1 MNSILVATNFSPLSM
16 NATLYAA
23 ALAKQFKAKLILFNA
38 FRLPLHASN
47 TLLSAA
53 SINDIIEESK
63 NKLEESALQIKK
75 DFGIEVYH
83 ECIYASIEDVLEQ
96 MMSKYDAKI
105 LIIGMSIKSIE
116 QNLLGNPTTTLISLK
131 KIPVLAIPL
140 KAKYTG
146 IKRILFACDIM
157 ENVPLKI
164 LARLRQFALLLK
176 SEVEVFFVEQKIN
189 ELKAAAI
196 SKENNLN
203 QLNTGLY
210 GITTIYKDIKSDF
223 VIDEIKK
230 EIEVFNAELLV
241 MIPKKGGF
249 WESII
254 HKSKT
259 RMMASGMDI
268 PLFSI
273 PV

>member
-23 ALAKQFKAKLILFNA
+23 SLAKQFKAKLILFNA

-53 SINDIIEESK
+53 SINDIIEQSK
-63 NKLEESALQIKK
+63 NKLKESALQIKK
-75 DFGIEVYH
+75 DFDIEVNY
-83 ECIYASIEDVLEQ
+83 ECVFASIEDVLEQ
-96 MMSKYDAKI
+96 MMSKYDTKI
-105 LIIGMSIKSIE
+105 VIIGMSIKSIE

-131 KIPVLAIPL
+131 KIPVLAIPIE
-140 KAKYTG
+140 AKYTG

-157 ENVPLKI
+157 ESVPLKL
-164 LARLRQFALLLK
+164 LALLRQFALLLK

-189 ELKAAAI
+189 ELKNTAI
-196 SKENNLN
+196 SKEYNLN
-203 QLNTGLY
+203 QLHMGFE
-210 GITTIYKDIKSDF
+210 GVTTIYKDIKSDT

-230 EIEVFNAELLV
+230 EIEVFNADLLV

-273 PV
+273 PI